1 MNNAGITHLRDFGA
15 FQVNIVP
22 RNARDESGVNGRGG
36 TETNG
41 QQAKCSLTRFHRS
54 LLESHCSQESS
65 PKMALRWLGESEPLP
80 KDLLLCLSRTVAVD
94 NALLPGKGGSL
105 GAISHMQLAKDVA
118 HVPLDS
124 LLTDT

>member
-1 MNNAGITHLRDFGA
+1 M
-15 FQVNIVP
+15 V
-22 RNARDESGVNGRGG
+22 
-36 TETNG
+36 
-41 QQAKCSLTRFHRS
+41 
-54 LLESHCSQESS
+54 
-65 PKMALRWLGESEPLP
+65 LRWLGESEPLP